1 MTRIWMRYCG
11 LVVPPLAW
19 AVETQLGQ
27 ITPYID
33 CRQHVPWTPAFC
45 AALLFVSIAGAAV
58 SRLSPTP
65 VGRTERFVVDA
76 GLLIACAFVF
86 ALTLEGAASM
96 LLDPCQR

>member
-1 MTRIWMRYCG
+1 MTRTWMRYCG

-19 AVETQLGQ
+19 AATTQVGQ

-33 CRQHVPWTPAFC
+33 CRQHVPWTAAFC
-45 AALLFVSIAGAAV
+45 SALLLVSAAGATA
-58 SRLSPTP
+58 SRLSQRP

-76 GLLIACAFVF
+76 GFLIASAFVF
-86 ALTLEGAASM
+86 ALILQGAASM

>member
-1 MTRIWMRYCG
+1 MTRTWMRHGG

-19 AVETQLGQ
+19 AVGTQLGQ

-33 CRQHVPWTPAFC
+33 CRKHVPWTPALC

-58 SRLSPTP
+58 SHLAPRP
-65 VGRTERFVVDA
+65 VGRTERFVVD
-76 GLLIACAFVF
+76 GGFLIACAFVF
-86 ALTLEGAASM
+86 ALTLQGAASM